1 MSKLTREQVLKLAL
15 LSRLSLNEEEI
26 AKYQEELSSIL
37 TYIERL
43 ESVDVSGLT
52 PSYQVTGL
60 KNVMREDEVAV
71 QAASPEDL
79 LKHVPHTSSRYIKVK
94 RMI

>member
-1 MSKLTREQVLKLAL
+1 MSKLSREQVLKLAL

-60 KNVMREDEVAV
+60 KNVMRDDEVVA
-71 QAASPEDL
+71 QASSPDEL
-79 LKHVPHTSSRYIKVK
+79 LKLVPHSSGRYIKVK